1 MLRRGARD
9 LARAIAG
16 VVDARSGAASR
27 AGDALQRLHV
37 ARGPR
42 SSSSPRDATT
52 SSTAL
57 LSSSSD
63 ASGVSSPRV
72 DVWRAWMGYGE
83 GERGRRDDGTHPAG
97 ALARGRRRLRRT
109 HAPRSTWD
117 PERVFNDLIIKHSR
131 RTESLLALIA
141 GTHEDAWEIVTF
153 ENDDDDANAKDGA
166 DAMPVKREWRPVN
179 VATAANR
186 LVNVSLRTSK
196 LVPPSNR
203 LGAALAVLR
212 DERYALLVRM
222 IGATVHEFGP
232 VETATTLKA
241 LASMQMYADNARI
254 ASPHQTLSRTS
265 KRAAK
270 KKGEEEEDGDG
281 EKTDRVD
288 LHLAEGLARAVRRN
302 AHRMHARLLALTLP
316 ALRLLPGVTRL
327 IDAETHATLALRVR
341 LAARSG
347 VLGAVEAANVAYA
360 MTRIPPLLRVVNEP
374 SNRTKG
380 DEEEDEEEEGAA
392 ASCAAEIAARI
403 AETAGDMDR
412 RCVALS
418 LDSITRLRLGDDGGD
433 GGDGHLLGTLREALG
448 AAVIRVECEVTPTRR
463 LGSGT
468 EWERMR
474 AGLRRL
480 GLEPPERWGTWPAG
494 GRRGGRGRA
503 DGEEAGEGGPSKEGA
518 GDE

>member
-1 MLRRGARD
+1 MLRRGARE

-16 VVDARSGAASR
+16 VVDAHAGAVSR
-27 AGDALQRLHV
+27 AGDSLQRLHV

-42 SSSSPRDATT
+42 SSSA
-52 SSTAL
+52 SSAARL

-63 ASGVSSPRV
+63 ASPRT

-97 ALARGRRRLRRT
+97 ALARGHRRLRRT
-109 HAPRSTWD
+109 HAPRATWD

-131 RTESLLALIA
+131 RTESLLALIG

-153 ENDDDDANAKDGA
+153 ENDDGDDAKDDR

-186 LVNVSLRTSK
+186 LVNVSLRTSRHRDD
-196 LVPPSNR
+196 R
-203 LGAALAVLR
+203 LGAALRVLR
-212 DERYALLVRM
+212 DERYVLLVRM
-222 IGATVHEFGP
+222 IASTVDEFGP

-241 LASMQMYADNARI
+241 LASMQMYADNAR
-254 ASPHQTLSRTS
+254 ATSPHQTLSRTS
-265 KRAAK
+265 RRRK
-270 KKGEEEEDGDG
+270 KKEETTEETTEETNAAD
-281 EKTDRVD
+281 VD
-288 LHLAEGLARAVRRN
+288 LAEGLARAVSRN

-316 ALRLLPGVTRL
+316 ALRLLPGVTKL
-327 IDAETHATLALRVR
+327 IDAETYSTLASAARA
-341 LAARSG
+341 AARSG
-347 VLGAVEAANVAYA
+347 ALGAVETANVAYA
-360 MTRIPPLLRVVNEP
+360 MTRIPPLLRVANEP
-374 SNRTKG
+374 TNHAREG
-380 DEEEDEEEEGAA
+380 GEEEEGAGEF

-403 AETAGDMDR
+403 AATAGDMDR

-418 LDSITRLRLGDDGGD
+418 LDSITRLRLLDDDEGD
-433 GGDGHLLGTLREALG
+433 GEPPGRLLGTLREALG
-448 AAVIRVECEVTPTRR
+448 AAAARVEREVTPTGR
-463 LGSGT
+463 LGSKT

-480 GLEPPERWGTWPAG
+480 GVEPPERWVTWPAGG
-494 GRRGGRGRA
+494 GRRGGRGTA
-503 DGEEAGEGGPSKEGA
+503 GDAGEGGRAKEGA

>member
-1 MLRRGARD
+1 MLRRGARE

-16 VVDARSGAASR
+16 VVDAHAGAVSR
-27 AGDALQRLHV
+27 AGDSLQRLHV

-42 SSSSPRDATT
+42 SSSA
-52 SSTAL
+52 SSAARL

-63 ASGVSSPRV
+63 ASPRT

-97 ALARGRRRLRRT
+97 ALARGHRRVRRRG

-117 PERVFNDLIIKHSR
+117 PERVHNDLIIKHSR
-131 RTESLLALIA
+131 RTESLLALIG

-153 ENDDDDANAKDGA
+153 ENDDGDDAKDDR

-186 LVNVSLRTSK
+186 LVNVSLRTSRHRDD
-196 LVPPSNR
+196 R
-203 LGAALAVLR
+203 LGAALRVLR
-212 DERYALLVRM
+212 DERYVLLVRM
-222 IGATVHEFGP
+222 IASTVDEFGP

-241 LASMQMYADNARI
+241 LASMQMYADNAR
-254 ASPHQTLSRTS
+254 ATSPHQTLSRTS
-265 KRAAK
+265 RRRK
-270 KKGEEEEDGDG
+270 KKEETTEETTEETNAAD
-281 EKTDRVD
+281 VD
-288 LHLAEGLARAVRRN
+288 LAEGLARAVSRN

-316 ALRLLPGVTRL
+316 ALRLLPGVTKL
-327 IDAETHATLALRVR
+327 IDAETYSTLASAARA
-341 LAARSG
+341 AARSG
-347 VLGAVEAANVAYA
+347 ALGAVETANVAYA
-360 MTRIPPLLRVVNEP
+360 MTRIPPLLRVANEP
-374 SNRTKG
+374 TNHAREG
-380 DEEEDEEEEGAA
+380 GEEEEGAGEF

-403 AETAGDMDR
+403 AATAGDMDR

-418 LDSITRLRLGDDGGD
+418 LDSITRLRLLDDDEGD
-433 GGDGHLLGTLREALG
+433 GEPPGRLLGTLREALG
-448 AAVIRVECEVTPTRR
+448 AAAARVEREVTPTGR
-463 LGSGT
+463 LGSKT

-480 GLEPPERWGTWPAG
+480 GVEPPERWVTWPAGG
-494 GRRGGRGRA
+494 GRRGGRETTGDAGVGGRA
-503 DGEEAGEGGPSKEGA
+503 KEGA